1 MFCVS
6 RVPGLGFVV
15 NQSRYGVWD
24 FFGCF
29 FLMLIGSREFE
40 ICAFG
45 TCDSIGLSKFCLRG
59 MCCDAMLLA
68 LSNSFFLHSY
78 SFDDGAYVNFY
89 SCNLSTFRLVWKS
102 ALFHILARR
111 DDDDDA
117 MLDYRLGSD

>member
-1 MFCVS
+1 MWPRAFRGGEPRYGGLSNVFCVS

-45 TCDSIGLSKFCLRG
+45 TCDSIELSKFCLRG
-59 MCCDAMLLA
+59 M
-68 LSNSFFLHSY
+68 
-78 SFDDGAYVNFY
+78 
-89 SCNLSTFRLVWKS
+89 
-102 ALFHILARR
+102 
-111 DDDDDA
+111 
-117 MLDYRLGSD
+117 